1 MRLDPATAVVYIPVL
16 VCSMAGPNAARNR
29 LAGGLRNWLAGGLV
43 DFFVFLLINRGGHS
57 KELAS
62 ISQLMEAG
70 KATASVDPPLTMTF
84 DWRRLQCPPTLTLFA
99 RLH

>member
-1 MRLDPATAVVYIPVL
+1 MQLETGSPAGSGTSSPV
-16 VCSMAGPNAARNR
+16 
-29 LAGGLRNWLAGGLV
+29 GLWI
-43 DFFVFLLINRGGHS
+43 FFVFLLINRGGHS
-57 KELAS
+57 KEPAS